1 MEKREL
7 NHEELKAIYQLC
19 KRKDIRYL
27 ELRIELTDHIASRIE
42 ALWEDDPRLSFKEAL
57 HKVYKS
63 FGIFGLSEI
72 AAEHEKT
79 VTRRFYR
86 AAWLAFRSWLK
97 PPQVF
102 AFVMAVAALLAFLVH
117 YLVMS
122 LIIVQLNYF
131 ISILSLG
138 YLFWERWQ
146 LKKHL
151 AREDSVILGSLY
163 QSGSILY
170 FFYLVPSHQLISFQ
184 AEDYLHFME
193 TIHISFALG
202 LSLFTSLLISTSYRL
217 LNQAKG
223 QQSELL
229 RRLSTFS

>member
-7 NHEELKAIYQLC
+7 NQDQLKAIYQLC

-86 AAWLAFRSWLK
+86 AAWLAFQSWLK
-97 PPQVF
+97 PPQIF
-102 AFVMAVAALLAFLVH
+102 AFVMAVALLFALLVNYPIA
-117 YLVMS
+117 S
-122 LIIVQLNYF
+122 LLIVQLNVL
-131 ISILSLG
+131 ISIWSVA
-138 YLFWERWQ
+138 YLFWKRWQ
-146 LKKHL
+146 LKKNL
-151 AREDSVILGSLY
+151 DQEDSIILGSLY
-163 QSGSILY
+163 QSGTILY
-170 FFYLVPSHQLISFQ
+170 LFYLVPAYQILNFKVE
-184 AEDYLHFME
+184 AYLHFSQS
-193 TIHISFALG
+193 IHMAFALG
-202 LSLFTSLLISTSYRL
+202 LSILTGILISTSYRL
-217 LNQAKG
+217 LSRAKG
-223 QQSELL
+223 QQAELL
-229 RRLSTFS
+229 RRLHSFN